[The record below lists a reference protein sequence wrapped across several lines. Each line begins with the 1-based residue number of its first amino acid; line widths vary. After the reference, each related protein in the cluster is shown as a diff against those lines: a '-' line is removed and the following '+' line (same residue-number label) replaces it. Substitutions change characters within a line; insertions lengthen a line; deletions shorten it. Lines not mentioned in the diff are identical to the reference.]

1 MAVEK
6 RAGTSFHWQ
15 AITIAKDPD
24 AMIGTVRRLP
34 ARSAVAVIAGVITV
48 ALFTAACGGSARR
61 PQASS
66 TPGLRGG
73 PQETPP
79 VRAPPRPAGEAAHPG
94 TAALSLTHAS
104 VAA

>member
-6 RAGTSFHWQ
+6 RAGTSFHWR

-34 ARSAVAVIAGVITV
+34 ARSAVAVITGVITV
-48 ALFTAACGGSARR
+48 ALFTAACGASAGG

-66 TPGLRGG
+66 THGL
-73 PQETPP
+73 
-79 VRAPPRPAGEAAHPG
+79 PAGPKKAPSARAQPVPAAEDTKPA
-94 TAALSLTHAS
+94 TRAL
-104 VAA
+104 VI